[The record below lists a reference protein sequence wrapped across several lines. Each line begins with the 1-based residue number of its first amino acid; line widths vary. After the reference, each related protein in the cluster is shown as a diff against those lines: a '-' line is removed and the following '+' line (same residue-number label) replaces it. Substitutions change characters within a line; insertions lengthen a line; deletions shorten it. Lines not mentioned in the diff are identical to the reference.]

1 MPPLQVQVNRGHN
14 SITIEESIHR
24 TFMPPLPVKINRGHN
39 SGTIEESIHRTLM
52 HLKGNLSY

>member
-1 MPPLQVQVNRGHN
+1 VLDVRGINVLWIDSSMVLELCPLMPPH
-14 SITIEESIHR
+14 
-24 TFMPPLPVKINRGHN
+24 PVKINRGHN